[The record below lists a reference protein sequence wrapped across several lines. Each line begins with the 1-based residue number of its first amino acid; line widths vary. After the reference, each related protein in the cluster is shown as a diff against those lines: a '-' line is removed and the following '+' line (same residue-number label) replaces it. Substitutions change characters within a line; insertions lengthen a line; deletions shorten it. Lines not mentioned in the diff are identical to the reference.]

1 MPELN
6 RQHIQT
12 MHYATDNVVLPE
24 IEAAIRTHARDRGDA
39 CNQAVA
45 LVKASRTRANESGT
59 LDAFLR
65 EFGLSNAEGIALM
78 CLAEALLRVPDD
90 RTLDALISEK
100 IREGNWGAHQNSSD
114 SKLVNAS
121 VWGLMLA
128 GRIVGAKSASQAMP
142 AQWLS
147 SLTQRLGEPTVR
159 HATRQAMKILGGQFV
174 LGRDIQSA
182 LNRSVKETTV
192 CGVPRLTKTGNE
204 RSFFLF
210 PTCTP

>member
-12 MHYATDNVVLPE
+12 MHYAADTVVLPE
-24 IEAAIRTHARDRGDA
+24 IEAAIRAHARDRGDA

-121 VWGLMLA
+121 VWGLEC
-128 GRIVGAKSASQAMP
+128 V
-142 AQWLS
+142 
-147 SLTQRLGEPTVR
+147 
-159 HATRQAMKILGGQFV
+159 
-174 LGRDIQSA
+174 D
-182 LNRSVKETTV
+182 N
-192 CGVPRLTKTGNE
+192 
-204 RSFFLF
+204 SFTAELLRKA
-210 PTCTP
+210 C